1 MRYFNYTVKL
11 DDACWFIINAI
22 YHARKNQL
30 QSQQENRTLKRWD
43 EMELSEESQ
52 GGDEGWAMGS

>member
-1 MRYFNYTVKL
+1 ML
-11 DDACWFIINAI
+11 AI

-43 EMELSEESQ
+43 EMELSEENQ